1 MHSFLEV
8 LWREF
13 RLGVRL
19 LAKDR
24 GFTIVAGLT
33 LALGIGATTAI
44 FSVFDATVLA
54 PLPYR
59 EPDRLVLIEQT
70 NGEGQFRILAPVHL
84 TSGVNKARPWMRW
97 PTRSWA
103 GSISRSPDPAA
114 RNAF

>member
-1 MHSFLEV
+1 MHSSLEV

-44 FSVFDATVLA
+44 FSVFEATVLA

-70 NGEGQFRILAPVHL
+70 NDEFQFGTLSPL
-84 TSGVNKARPWMRW
+84 TLDVCVNKARPWMRW

-103 GSISRSPDPAA
+103 G
-114 RNAF
+114 